1 MLANFV
7 ISIRHATERRQHITE
22 TFGKQN
28 IPFTFFDAVTPQE
41 GLNEGISRHVP
52 ALASADNLTAGE
64 KACFMSHVLLW
75 QHCVDANLPYIAIFE
90 DDILLSTDAAAF
102 LNEDGWLKQS
112 LTPQHSFILRL
123 ESSPFPSR
131 YQPCPVLLPYRKHH
145 FLTLS
150 EQQICTAGYI
160 ISQAAAQW
168 LLKQCAALPANFN
181 LPLDDWL
188 FGPDFLFHETLLLAQ
203 ITPALCMQESFYHA
217 SPTLGSQLEAERR
230 LKRPFLSKR
239 KSWHQKL
246 IHALTKI
253 SREHRKY
260 KQRII
265 ENHMSQYSPRH
276 IIPFT
281 PAKP

>member
-52 ALASADNLTAGE
+52 VLASADNLTAGE
-64 KACFMSHVLLW
+64 KACFISHVLLW
-75 QHCVDANLPYIAIFE
+75 QHCLDADLPYIAIFE
-90 DDILLSTDAAAF
+90 DDILFSADAAAF

-131 YQPCPVLLPYRKHH
+131 YQPCPVLLPHRKHH

-160 ISQAAAQW
+160 ISQAATQW
-168 LLKQCAALPANFN
+168 LLKQCATLPANFN

-188 FGPDFLFHETLLLAQ
+188 FGPDFLFHETLLLD
-203 ITPALCMQESFYHA
+203 Y
-217 SPTLGSQLEAERR
+217 
-230 LKRPFLSKR
+230 
-239 KSWHQKL
+239 WHKL
-246 IHALTKI
+246 PQPCVC
-253 SREHRKY
+253 R
-260 KQRII
+260 
-265 ENHMSQYSPRH
+265 N
-276 IIPFT
+276 PFT
-281 PAKP
+281 ILHLH